1 MRKLSCKWPVWLTLF
16 AFIPVLPYV
25 FVRILRPEPP
35 NTADLAQFDKISQTV
50 SPWPSKVVGAI
61 GISIIVWVVYGI
73 ACLFAR
79 TWVNCGNCEFSDVI
93 QDSKEMKCRLT
104 GYNYPITYSCKN
116 SKPKEVEVAKDSQIG
131 NR

>member
-1 MRKLSCKWPVWLTLF
+1 MRKLSPKWPVRITLWGF
-16 AFIPVLPYV
+16 LIPAMYV
-25 FVRILRPEPP
+25 FFRIPP
-35 NTADLAQFDKISQTV
+35 IFRLLHPDLDSYNPPIISTTELAQ
-50 SPWPSKVVGAI
+50 KVVGVVFFSAI
-61 GISIIVWVVYGI
+61 AWGIYGI

-79 TWVNCGNCEFSDVI
+79 TWVNCRNCKFSDVI

-116 SKPKEVEVAKDSQIG
+116 SKPKEVEGAKDSNAA